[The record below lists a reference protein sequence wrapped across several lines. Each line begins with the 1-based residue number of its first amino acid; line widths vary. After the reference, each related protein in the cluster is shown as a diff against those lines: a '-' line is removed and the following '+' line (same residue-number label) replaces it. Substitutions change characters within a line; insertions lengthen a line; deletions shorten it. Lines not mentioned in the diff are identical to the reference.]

1 MSCKIERKRKA
12 ALARFDRFCV
22 VNLYKH
28 GKLVALRF
36 FAWLEMLMYKNASV
50 LPKEQVEIN
59 SFEEQTHV
67 NTTSANAGH
76 AVLRN
81 ASDSPKTRRRNGQTD
96 GQTDRPSFKDVSQR
110 LKRIEDRILAL
121 YMERFMRGGFLRMRL
136 DHNDHFDFVLK
147 RFHLF
152 KFSNRSFSVLY
163 NLILVVTF
171 ISKHLGML
179 KRRLKRTMKSIARI
193 VRRVEHQTTA

>member
-1 MSCKIERKRKA
+1 MSCRVEPKRKA
-12 ALARFDRFCV
+12 ALAKFDRFCV

-81 ASDSPKTRRRNGQTD
+81 TSELPNMKRHNEQTD
-96 GQTDRPSFKDVSQR
+96 GQMD
-110 LKRIEDRILAL
+110 
-121 YMERFMRGGFLRMRL
+121 
-136 DHNDHFDFVLK
+136 
-147 RFHLF
+147 
-152 KFSNRSFSVLY
+152 
-163 NLILVVTF
+163 
-171 ISKHLGML
+171 
-179 KRRLKRTMKSIARI
+179 
-193 VRRVEHQTTA
+193 